1 MLLTAFRDNIATLE
15 SRIKQWKEKCKKLE
29 AQNLELAE
37 KMTSGTK
44 DSSETMHN
52 LVNEKEALVAK
63 IAQLAENKESLASKN
78 NQLQDKLSTIESEV
92 KKLRDELTKKNDEVN
107 KLKQEGPA
115 LARMRQE
122 EMAAAI
128 AAAAAVNQAASSSNP
143 VEKAS
148 AADKLAEK
156 MARRSSS
163 LYVTTKKE
171 GVDTVVNAHVPTINE
186 VEIAAT
192 AASAVAPIST
202 SNGINGT
209 TKETTIP
216 EPQVESIM
224 VSKPKSR
231 RRMSS
236 TQLQAV
242 AADPIQKRATMSA
255 ATMSPTRLN
264 ALQSK
269 SRTNRIS
276 MLMRTTTSD
285 TNREKLATMLGNPGL
300 EYELINGLIKNLTVP
315 MADLNVRLAAKEILF
330 PSHLVGLIIAQ
341 MWSYSL
347 IEPMKKVLYGVL
359 KTLQL
364 QVTQFDIDYSF
375 AFWFANVIELH
386 SILTNVETLMSNTDS
401 PHSTE
406 IRRIVAEVKGDLRQL
421 AVQIATG
428 WLKILLGRMN
438 KLVVPGVLESQ
449 SLPGFVCNIQSSGG
463 FFTKMLGGGTSD
475 ISVDAVL
482 NFLTKLWKI
491 IQFYFIDA
499 EIGKNIVL
507 EILDNVGMFA
517 FNQLLVKRNF
527 CSWKRGMQIQYNVTR
542 IEEWCKTHSI
552 QQQSLN
558 LERLMQAA
566 KLLQLQKKTSQDV
579 DVMYEVCYLLNP
591 QQMKKLLSI
600 YAVSDYE
607 NPIGQDVLTEVGNR
621 PNPTNDNSLF
631 LEAKPRLENT
641 AFAMGRPAVT
651 VENYLPEWLDLPK
664 LRLIISIS

>member
-1 MLLTAFRDNIATLE
+1 M
-15 SRIKQWKEKCKKLE
+15 
-29 AQNLELAE
+29 
-37 KMTSGTK
+37 MSGTK
-44 DSSETMHN
+44 DSSEVMQN
-52 LVNEKEALVAK
+52 LLHEKEALVAK
-63 IAQLAENKESLASKN
+63 VAQLAENKESLASKCN
-78 NQLQDKLSTIESEV
+78 VLQDKVGNMEGEL
-92 KKLRDELTKKNDEVN
+92 KKLREDLQKKNEEVN
-107 KLKQEGPA
+107 KMKQEGPA
-115 LARMRQE
+115 LAKVRQE

-128 AAAAAVNQAASSSNP
+128 AAAAAHAAPPTQAAQ
-143 VEKAS
+143 VV
-148 AADKLAEK
+148 AADRATDK

-171 GVDTVVNAHVPTINE
+171 GVETVVNAHVPTINE

-192 AASAVAPIST
+192 AAT
-202 SNGINGT
+202 TINGT
-209 TKETTIP
+209 SGTNGTAPTIN
-216 EPQVESIM
+216 EPQVESIV

-236 TQLQAV
+236 TQLQTV
-242 AADPIQKRATMSA
+242 ATDHIQKRATISA
-255 ATMSPTRLN
+255 ATMSPTRLR
-264 ALQSK
+264 ALENK
-269 SRTNRIS
+269 SRANRIS
-276 MLMRTTTSD
+276 MLMRSSTATDS
-285 TNREKLATMLGNPGL
+285 NREKLAAMLGSPGL

-330 PSHLVGLIIAQ
+330 PSHLIGLTIAQ

-386 SILTNVETLMSNTDS
+386 SILTNVETLMSGTDS

-406 IRRIVAEVKGDLRQL
+406 IRRIVAEVKGELRQL

-438 KLVVPGVLESQ
+438 KLVIPGVVESQ
-449 SLPGFVCNIQSSGG
+449 SLPGFTCTLQSSGG
-463 FFTKMLGGGTSD
+463 FVTKIMGGGQSD
-475 ISVDAVL
+475 VTVDAVL

-491 IQFYFIDA
+491 IQFYFIDQ
-499 EIGKNIVL
+499 EIAKNIVL
-507 EILDNVGMFA
+507 EILDSIGMTA
-517 FNQLLVKRNF
+517 FNQLLVRKNF

-542 IEEWCKTHSI
+542 VEEWCKTHSI
-552 QQQSLN
+552 HQQSLN

-579 DVMYEVCYLLNP
+579 DVMFEVCYLLNP
-591 QQMKKLLSI
+591 QQMKKILGI

-607 NPIGQDVLTEVGNR
+607 NPIGGEVLQEVGSR
-621 PNPTNDNSLF
+621 PNTTNDNGLF
-631 LEAKPRLENT
+631 LEVKPRLENT

-664 LRLIISIS
+664 VRLVITMS